1 MPDYDAFGRELD
13 EDPLAKLRE
22 ATVEPVRAPL
32 PAPTLKA
39 ATPAP
44 AAVVPGP
51 EPEFVPPAP
60 ARPQF
65 VRPPRRS
72 HRGLA
77 ALLLLI
83 AVVGGIGLAANAVV
97 TNVQDGI
104 NGVFDQAKPVP
115 VPPTGFQRGSLV
127 RRANFA
133 DALAT
138 LRESGLGRPFSL
150 RVAPDRIDAS
160 LIAADGRMHNVQIDA
175 AGELSELSASPGPD
189 RPTTA
194 YNRIDQT
201 APERLART
209 GAARAKVRARSIN
222 YLVLNPGKP
231 LTWGAYYKGG
241 EIVIGDAHGRPQRVL

>member
-1 MPDYDAFGRELD
+1 MPDYDAFGREIN

-32 PAPTLKA
+32 PAPAVKA

-44 AAVVPGP
+44 APAAVVP
-51 EPEFVPPAP
+51 EPEFVPPTP

-97 TNVQDGI
+97 TKVEDGI
-104 NGVFDQAKPVP
+104 NGVLDEADL
-115 VPPTGFQRGSLV
+115 VPPANSQRGSLV

-133 DALAT
+133 DALAAM
-138 LRESGLGRPFSL
+138 RESGLGRLFSL

-160 LIAADGRMHNVQIDA
+160 LIAADGRMHNVQINA
-175 AGELSELSASPGPD
+175 AGELRELSASPGPD
-189 RPTTA
+189 QPTTA
-194 YNRIDQT
+194 YNRIDPK